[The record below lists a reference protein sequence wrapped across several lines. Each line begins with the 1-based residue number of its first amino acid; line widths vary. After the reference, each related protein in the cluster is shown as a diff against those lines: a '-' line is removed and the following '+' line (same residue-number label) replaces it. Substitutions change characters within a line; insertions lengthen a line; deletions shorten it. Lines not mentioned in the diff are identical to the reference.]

1 MLDDKQQLEQFEKK
15 LQKAVVENDLETL
28 QQLIHANFT
37 YTDEFGTM
45 YNCLA
50 DLQEHSSHVLVL
62 KSISVTNR
70 EINYFENV
78 AVINYNEHRIGL
90 LNGES
95 YEANYF
101 VSRVWKK
108 NSKWRLLGVTL
119 VKL

>member
-1 MLDDKQQLEQFEKK
+1 MLDDKKQLDLLEKK
-15 LQKAVVENDLETL
+15 LQKAVIANDLKTL
-28 QQLIHANFT
+28 QEMIHTNFT

-45 YNCLA
+45 YKCLA
-50 DLQEHSSHVLVL
+50 DLQTHSNHVVVL
-62 KSISVTNR
+62 ESISITNR
-70 EINYFENV
+70 EVNYFENV
-78 AVINYNEHRIGL
+78 AVINYNELRIGTL
-90 LNGES
+90 HGEP